1 MLNDLLAPQEA
12 RCFKVLLG
20 KANEDVPIY
29 IIYEAVFQHR
39 VHVVQ
44 HGVLILG
51 LTSRT
56 MQQRLASVFRRV
68 NKKLARGQV
77 RPGDVKQTYRL
88 DTQG

>member
-1 MLNDLLAPQEA
+1 MLNDLLAPQEE

-20 KANEDVPIY
+20 KVNEDVPIY
-29 IIYEAVFQHR
+29 VIYEAVFQNP

-44 HGVLILG
+44 QGVLILG

-56 MQQRLASVFRRV
+56 MQQRLGTILSRV
-68 NKKLARGQV
+68 NKKLARGRV